1 VEVDGLEQTGTN
13 MTETEFG
20 KLNAKI
26 RQTSGKGTS
35 RKLRAQGLIP
45 AVIYGKG
52 QDNVML
58 TISPRDLRR
67 AMDPQRKLNTFF
79 SVTVEGDS
87 GSIVEQCVVTDYQAD
102 PIRDEFL
109 HIDFLRVDP
118 NSEVVVKVPVDY
130 VGRAAGV
137 ALGGKLRTYQR
148 TTRIAAKPAQIPVK
162 LTVDVSPLQAG
173 ESLRMKDLQ
182 IENARLLDHPNAV
195 VAHVEPP
202 RSAKGPGPGGAA
214 EETAKKPAAAPAKK
228 K

>member
-1 VEVDGLEQTGTN
+1 
-13 MTETEFG
+13 MTETDFG

-26 RQTSGKGTS
+26 RTTSGKGTA

-52 QDNVML
+52 QANVML
-58 TISPRDLRR
+58 TISPRELRR

-79 SVTVEGDS
+79 SVTVEDES
-87 GSIVEQCVVTDYQAD
+87 GSAVEQCVVTDYQAD
-102 PIRDEFL
+102 PIRDEFV
-109 HIDFLRVDP
+109 HVDFLRVDP
-118 NSEVVVKVPVDY
+118 NSEVVVKVPVEY

-148 TTRIAAKPAQIPVK
+148 TTRIAAKPAQIPVS
-162 LTVDVSPLQAG
+162 LSVDVSALLAG
-173 ESLRMKDLQ
+173 DSLRMKDLR
-182 IENARLLDHPNAV
+182 IEDARLLDHPEAV

-202 RSAKGPGPGGAA
+202 RVASKVPGAPGT
-214 EETAKKPAAAPAKK
+214 EEKKPAAPAKK

>member
-1 VEVDGLEQTGTN
+1 
-13 MTETEFG
+13 MTETDFG

-26 RQTSGKGTS
+26 RHTAGKGTS

-52 QDNVML
+52 QSNVML
-58 TISPRDLRR
+58 TLSPRDLRR

-79 SVTVEGDS
+79 TVTVEGD
-87 GSIVEQCVVTDYQAD
+87 GNSIIEQCVVTDYQAD

-118 NSEVVVKVPVDY
+118 NSEVVVKIPVEY

-162 LTVDVSPLQAG
+162 LSVDVSALQTG
-173 ESLRMKDLQ
+173 ESLRMKDLR
-182 IENARLLDHPNAV
+182 IDDARLLDHPDAV

-202 RSAKGPGPGGAA
+202 RSAKTGGPGGAPA
-214 EETAKKPAAAPAKK
+214 DDKKPAAAPAAAAPPKK

>member
-1 VEVDGLEQTGTN
+1 
-13 MTETEFG
+13 MTETDFG

-26 RQTSGKGTS
+26 RQTAGKGTS

-79 SVTVEGDS
+79 TVTVES
-87 GSIVEQCVVTDYQAD
+87 ETGSAVEQCVVTDYQAD
-102 PIRDEFL
+102 PIRDEFV

-118 NSEVVVKVPVDY
+118 NSEVVVKIPVDY

-148 TTRIAAKPAQIPVK
+148 TTRIAAKPAQIPVN
-162 LTVDVSPLQAG
+162 LSVDVSALQTG
-173 ESLRMKDLQ
+173 ESLRMKDLR
-182 IENARLLDHPNAV
+182 IEGARLLDHPEAV

-202 RSAKGPGPGGAA
+202 RAASKAPGAPGT
-214 EETAKKPAAAPAKK
+214 EEKKPAAAAPAKK

>member
-1 VEVDGLEQTGTN
+1 
-13 MTETEFG
+13 MTETDFG

-26 RQTSGKGTS
+26 RNTSGKGTS

-52 QDNVML
+52 EGNVML
-58 TISPRDLRR
+58 TISPRELRR

-79 SVTVEGDS
+79 TVTVES
-87 GSIVEQCVVTDYQAD
+87 EGSSAVEQCVVTDYQAD

-109 HIDFLRVDP
+109 HVDFLRVDP
-118 NSEVVVKVPVDY
+118 NSEVVVKIPVEY

-148 TTRIAAKPAQIPVK
+148 TTRIAAKPAQIPVS
-162 LTVDVSPLQAG
+162 LSVDVSPLLAG
-173 ESLRMKDLQ
+173 DSLRMKDLQ
-182 IENARLLDHPNAV
+182 IEGARLLDHPEAV

-202 RSAKGPGPGGAA
+202 RVASKVPGAPGT
-214 EETAKKPAAAPAKK
+214 EEKKPAAPAKK

>member
-1 VEVDGLEQTGTN
+1 
-13 MTETEFG
+13 MTETDFG

-26 RQTSGKGTS
+26 RQTSGKGTA

-52 QDNVML
+52 QSNVML
-58 TISPRDLRR
+58 TLSPRELRR

-79 SVTVEGDS
+79 TVTVEGQ
-87 GSIVEQCVVTDYQAD
+87 GSSSVEQCVVTDYQAD

-118 NSEVVVKVPVDY
+118 NSEVVVKIPVEY

-162 LTVDVSPLQAG
+162 LSIDVSALQSG
-173 ESLRMKDLQ
+173 ESLRMKDLR

-202 RSAKGPGPGGAA
+202 RSAKAAGPGGAPA
-214 EETAKKPAAAPAKK
+214 DDKKPAAAPPPKK

>member
-1 VEVDGLEQTGTN
+1 
-13 MTETEFG
+13 MTETDFG

-26 RQTSGKGTS
+26 RNTSGKGTS

-52 QDNVML
+52 EGNVML
-58 TISPRDLRR
+58 TISPRELRR

-79 SVTVEGDS
+79 TVTVENE
-87 GSIVEQCVVTDYQAD
+87 GSSSVEQCVVTDYQAD

-109 HIDFLRVDP
+109 HVDFLRVDP
-118 NSEVVVKVPVDY
+118 NSEVVVKIPVEY

-148 TTRIAAKPAQIPVK
+148 TTRIAAKPGLIPVS
-162 LTVDVSPLQAG
+162 LSVDVSPLLAG
-173 ESLRMKDLQ
+173 ESLRMKDLR
-182 IENARLLDHPNAV
+182 IEGARLLDHPEAV

-202 RSAKGPGPGGAA
+202 RVASKVAGAD
-214 EETAKKPAAAPAKK
+214 EKKPAAPAKK